1 MKVLLNT
8 IDMLAAVVKSLRPL
22 NDAELKRLR
31 EEFVIEATYNS
42 NAIEGNTL
50 TLRGQTAARSSRRD
64 RVPGRILLYPGPCK
78 KGYAADGICH

>member
-50 TLRGQTAARSSRRD
+50 TLR
-64 RVPGRILLYPGPCK
+64 
-78 KGYAADGICH
+78 

>member
-1 MKVLLNT
+1 MKVLLNA

-50 TLRGQTAARSSRRD
+50 TLRETAL
-64 RVPGRILLYPGPCK
+64 ILQE
-78 KGYAADGICH
+78 GIDIFQ